1 MYPGVHAATHPDK
14 PAVIMADT
22 GQALTY
28 QQLEERSLRLA
39 NHFRSRGLVPGDH
52 VAIAVE
58 NRFEIVEALWAAL
71 RTGTYI
77 TAVNRHLT
85 ADESSYII
93 HDCGA
98 KVVLLSGELEAAG
111 ELAELCAD
119 VPHRIAIGSAL
130 PGFESYEDVLA
141 ASSDVKPEREPRGDD
156 MLYSSGT
163 TGRPKGILPAPR
175 DIDISDPDVPLIQL
189 FTQVFGFDTDTVY
202 LSPAP
207 LYHAAPLRF
216 VMTTIAR
223 GGTAVIMPRFDAE
236 GALETIQRYG
246 ITHSQWVPTMFIRML
261 KLPQEVRDS
270 YDVSTMRCAIHAAAP
285 CPAEVKQKMIEWW
298 GPIIFEYYAS
308 TESAGLTLVNSEESL
323 RKPGTVGRDGFM
335 GTVHICAPDGEEL
348 PAGETGIVYFE
359 VAEGREPFE
368 YYGDE
373 QKTAESRHPQ
383 NPRWVTTGD
392 MGWIDEDRYL
402 FLADRT
408 SFLIITGGVNIYP
421 QEIENALALHPDVR
435 DVAVVGEPDEELG
448 EIVVAYLE
456 PEDHVGPDQDL
467 GAQVREW
474 LDGRLSRFKMPR
486 RFHTISSL
494 PRTPTGKLVKR
505 KLDPSLARS

>member
-39 NHFRSRGLVPGDH
+39 NDFRSRGLVPGDH

-119 VPHRIAIGSAL
+119 VPHRMAIGSAL

-486 RFHTISSL
+486 RVHTISSL

>member
-1 MYPGVHAATHPDK
+1 MYPGVHAASHPDK

-39 NHFRSRGLVPGDH
+39 NDFRSRGLVPGDH

-486 RFHTISSL
+486 RVHTISSL

>member
-39 NHFRSRGLVPGDH
+39 NDFRSRGLVPGDH

-98 KVVLLSGELEAAG
+98 KVVLLSGELEVAG

>member
-39 NHFRSRGLVPGDH
+39 NDFRSRGLVPGDH

-98 KVVLLSGELEAAG
+98 KVVLLSGELEVAG

-348 PAGETGIVYFE
+348 PAEETGIVYFE

-486 RFHTISSL
+486 RVHTISSL

>member
-22 GQALTY
+22 GQVLTY

-39 NHFRSRGLVPGDH
+39 NDFRSRGLVPGDH

>member
-1 MYPGVHAATHPDK
+1 MYPGVHAATQPDK

-39 NHFRSRGLVPGDH
+39 NDFRSRGLVPGDH
-52 VAIAVE
+52 VAIAAE

-71 RTGTYI
+71 RSGTYI

-85 ADESSYII
+85 PEESSYII

-98 KVVLLSGELEAAG
+98 KVVLVSGELEAGAG
-111 ELAELCAD
+111 LAELCAD

-223 GGTAVIMPRFDAE
+223 GGTAVVMPRFDAE
-236 GALETIQRYG
+236 GALQTIQKYG
-246 ITHSQWVPTMFIRML
+246 VTHSQWVPTMFIRML

-474 LDGRLSRFKMPR
+474 LDGRLSRFKVPR

>member
-1 MYPGVHAATHPDK
+1 MYPGVHAASHPDK

-39 NHFRSRGLVPGDH
+39 NDFRSRGLVPGDH

-408 SFLIITGGVNIYP
+408 SFLIITGGVNKIGR
-421 QEIENALALHPDVR
+421 A
-435 DVAVVGEPDEELG
+435 
-448 EIVVAYLE
+448 
-456 PEDHVGPDQDL
+456 HV
-467 GAQVREW
+467 
-474 LDGRLSRFKMPR
+474 
-486 RFHTISSL
+486 
-494 PRTPTGKLVKR
+494 
-505 KLDPSLARS
+505 

>member
-1 MYPGVHAATHPDK
+1 MYPGVHAVANPDK

-22 GQALTY
+22 GQTLTY

-39 NHFRSRGLVPGDH
+39 NAFRDRGLVPRDH
-52 VAIAVE
+52 VAVVAE
-58 NRFEIVEALWAAL
+58 NRLEIVEALWAAL
-71 RTGTYI
+71 RTGTLI

-85 ADESSYII
+85 AEEAAYIV

-98 KVVLLSGELEAAG
+98 KALLLSGELETAD
-111 ELAELCAD
+111 ELAGLCAD
-119 VPHRIAIGSAL
+119 VPQRIGIGRT
-130 PGFESYEDVLA
+130 PDGFERYEDVLA
-141 ASSDVKPEREPRGDD
+141 AASAVKPEREPRGDD

-175 DIDISDPDVPLIQL
+175 ELDISSPEVPLIQL
-189 FTQVFGFDTDTVY
+189 FTQVFGFDSDTVY

-223 GGTAVIMPRFDAE
+223 GGTVVVMPRFDART
-236 GALETIQRYG
+236 ALEVIQEHRV
-246 ITHSQWVPTMFIRML
+246 THSQWVPTMFIRML
-261 KLPQEVRDS
+261 KLPQEERES
-270 YDVSTMRCAIHAAAP
+270 FDVSSMRCAIHAAAP
-285 CPAEVKQKMIEWW
+285 CPAEVKRKMIEWW
-298 GPIIFEYYAS
+298 GPVIFEYYAS

-323 RKPGTVGRDGFM
+323 RKPGTVGRDGLM
-335 GTVHICAPDGEEL
+335 GTVHICGPDGEEL
-348 PAGETGIVYFE
+348 PAGQTGIVYFE
-359 VAEGREPFE
+359 VEEGREPFE
-368 YYGDE
+368 YFGDPA
-373 QKTAESRHPQ
+373 KTAESRHPDH
-383 NPRWVTTGD
+383 PRWVTTGD
-392 MGWIDEDRYL
+392 MGWLDEDRYL

-448 EIVVAYLE
+448 EVVVAYLE
-456 PEDHVGPDQDL
+456 PEDHVRPEQNL
-467 GAQVREW
+467 GEEVRQW
-474 LDGRLSRFKMPR
+474 LDGRLSRFKIPR
-486 RFHTISSL
+486 RLHTIDAL

-505 KLDPSLARS
+505 KLDPSRALS

>member
-1 MYPGVHAATHPDK
+1 MYPGVHAASHPDK

-39 NHFRSRGLVPGDH
+39 NDFRSRGLVPGDH

>member
-28 QQLEERSLRLA
+28 QQLEERSLRPA

>member
-39 NHFRSRGLVPGDH
+39 NDFRSRGLVPGDH

-486 RFHTISSL
+486 RVHTISSL

>member
-39 NHFRSRGLVPGDH
+39 NDFRSRGLVPGDH

-486 RFHTISSL
+486 RVHTISSL

-505 KLDPSLARS
+505 KLDASLARS

>member
-39 NHFRSRGLVPGDH
+39 NDFRSRGLVPGDH

-175 DIDISDPDVPLIQL
+175 DIDISYPDVPLIQL

>member
-39 NHFRSRGLVPGDH
+39 NDFRSRGLVPGDH

-308 TESAGLTLVNSEESL
+308 TESAGLTLVNSEESM

>member
-1 MYPGVHAATHPDK
+1 MYPGVHAASHPDK

-39 NHFRSRGLVPGDH
+39 NDFRSRGLVPGDH

-98 KVVLLSGELEAAG
+98 KVVLLSGELEVAG

-408 SFLIITGGVNIYP
+408 SFLIITGGVNISP

>member
-39 NHFRSRGLVPGDH
+39 NDFRSRGLVPGDH

-505 KLDPSLARS
+505 KLDPSRARS

>member
-448 EIVVAYLE
+448 EVVVAYLE

>member
-39 NHFRSRGLVPGDH
+39 NDFRSRGLVPGDH

-505 KLDPSLARS
+505 KLDASLARS

>member
-39 NHFRSRGLVPGDH
+39 NDFRSRGLVPGDH

>member
-39 NHFRSRGLVPGDH
+39 NDFRSRGLVPGDH

-85 ADESSYII
+85 ANESSYII

>member
-1 MYPGVHAATHPDK
+1 MYPGVHAASHPDK

-39 NHFRSRGLVPGDH
+39 NDFRSRGLVPGDH

-98 KVVLLSGELEAAG
+98 KVVLLSGELEVAG

>member
-39 NHFRSRGLVPGDH
+39 NDFRSRGLVPGDH

-348 PAGETGIVYFE
+348 LAGETGIVYFE